1 MFIRLTF
8 PALTFAFSAFAN
20 PCAAAPTTTGCVP
33 EEVGTYAN
41 YIYVRCAAA
50 VGGITTFAAP
60 TTDATHAS
68 RLLSL
73 LSTAQVAGRAL
84 RLTYDPADTT
94 GPNFGCAAKDCRL
107 LIGAQFGK

>member
-1 MFIRLTF
+1 MFVRL
-8 PALTFAFSAFAN
+8 ALPVFGLVLSAVGN
-20 PCAAAPTTTGCVP
+20 PCAAAPTTTSCVP

-60 TTDATHAS
+60 TSDATHAS

-73 LSTAQVAGRAL
+73 LSTAQVAGRTL

-94 GPNFGCAAKDCRL
+94 GPSFGCAAKDCRL
-107 LIGAQFGK
+107 LVGAQFGK